1 MLQLL
6 VSGKLFAQKLPKPSV
21 EVSSLLFLDS
31 CLITASPDFEGA
43 VLLIEHGEPG
53 MYKEFE
59 GEAVIKKTTTL
70 RFKISHPDHEDS
82 EVKLVRVYKRPN
94 ETPNVLGGY
103 DILTNNKRAPLDK
116 NSTEW
121 LSFTDEKVAFQF
133 LADKSIKE
141 VGILS
146 LIDKENK
153 ILPPKKA
160 SLYAHLKKSGKK
172 VHIRTMNTIGK
183 FSSEKEYYSHT
194 FIITGKLKLKK
205 ILRKT
210 ECFSL
215 EALPH
220 VKNGVLFSLYFD
232 EIMIR

>member
-59 GEAVIKKTTTL
+59 GEAIIKKTTTL

-94 ETPNVLGGY
+94 ETPNVLGDY

-121 LSFTDEKVAFQF
+121 LSFTDEKVALQF
-133 LADKSIKE
+133 LADKSIKAVE
-141 VGILS
+141 ILS
-146 LIDKENK
+146 LIDKENN
-153 ILPPKKA
+153 ILPPKKT
-160 SLYAHLKKSGKK
+160 SLYAHLKNGKK
-172 VHIRTMNTIGK
+172 VHIRTTNTIGK
-183 FSSEKEYYSHT
+183 FSSETDYYSHT
-194 FIITGKLKLKK
+194 LIITGKLKLKK